1 MLELIKFFKCQ
12 LTIILNWIPLYEILY
27 IAYLALPI
35 YPLTN
40 YKNNNPRTKPIF
52 LSIALLILW
61 FLQTLLWNETYKIYY
76 NSIN

>member
-27 IAYLALPI
+27 IAYLALSI